1 MSKKRVVVSLGH
13 DALGYTTT
21 EQWDAVKVTAKALA
35 DLVEADYQ
43 LTITHSN
50 GPQVSMIIPPVA
62 RGWGGGV
69 KLGDGIRL
77 GQGCLWF
84 HPLYFPP
91 LCVSAPLW
99 AGGWGGLGDSPLFV
113 GGCGFP
119 SRSAP
124 SSPRCNRRPL

>member
-50 GPQVSMIIPPVA
+50 SISPPSKIVKFIVSQTKKERKNI
-62 RGWGGGV
+62 W
-69 KLGDGIRL
+69 
-77 GQGCLWF
+77 
-84 HPLYFPP
+84 
-91 LCVSAPLW
+91 VS
-99 AGGWGGLGDSPLFV
+99 
-113 GGCGFP
+113 
-119 SRSAP
+119 
-124 SSPRCNRRPL
+124 

>member
-50 GPQVSMIIPPVA
+50 GPHCTRWRKSRKP
-62 RGWGGGV
+62 RKNRTHWT
-69 KLGDGIRL
+69 
-77 GQGCLWF
+77 
-84 HPLYFPP
+84 
-91 LCVSAPLW
+91 APL
-99 AGGWGGLGDSPLFV
+99 LL
-113 GGCGFP
+113 
-119 SRSAP
+119 
-124 SSPRCNRRPL
+124 

>member
-50 GPQVSMIIPPVA
+50 GPHYCLQADRLRA
-62 RGWGGGV
+62 RRR
-69 KLGDGIRL
+69 RL
-77 GQGCLWF
+77 
-84 HPLYFPP
+84 
-91 LCVSAPLW
+91 
-99 AGGWGGLGDSPLFV
+99 
-113 GGCGFP
+113 
-119 SRSAP
+119 
-124 SSPRCNRRPL
+124 

>member
-50 GPQVSMIIPPVA
+50 GPQVSMIHKSCVVSTSIIPP
-62 RGWGGGV
+62 
-69 KLGDGIRL
+69 
-77 GQGCLWF
+77 
-84 HPLYFPP
+84 H
-91 LCVSAPLW
+91 LCVSVL
-99 AGGWGGLGDSPLFV
+99 L
-113 GGCGFP
+113 
-119 SRSAP
+119 
-124 SSPRCNRRPL
+124 